1 MNIPKEFEGMFF
13 FSNTSPK
20 FLSNSLLFEWNKEK
34 YGPIRHLWK
43 DNNSDNKKNDEN
55 KFYFLRHLAFW
66 VIGIN
71 RGHLRALLLKC

>member
-20 FLSNSLLFEWNKEK
+20 FLSNSLLFECNKEK

-43 DNNSDNKKNDEN
+43 DNNSDIRKTMKIS
-55 KFYFLRHLAFW
+55 F
-66 VIGIN
+66 IS
-71 RGHLRALLLKC
+71 